1 MCLLPVKIF
10 DEFCHCC
17 LSSMQLQT
25 ERDCNTNRF
34 IYQEETLNMLPPTPP
49 PTLHYADHNGNLSRW
64 QPGPDDWHQH
74 LPLLEAG
81 CGEVEA
87 GLLWPLLHLLWSRVS
102 RGQSGDNLIN
112 CTWAPPPPAPALWS
126 RDHTLEILN
135 IDIDTFRKLLT
146 TAVHPLFITCKLLMV
161 EATCGETSSSQVGTI
176 CFNLWNSKIFS

>member
-1 MCLLPVKIF
+1 MRDCPVFTLKAPSLKNLRFVSYHGFFTIVLLR
-10 DEFCHCC
+10 
-17 LSSMQLQT
+17 SMQLQT
-25 ERDCNTNRF
+25 ERDWNTNRF

-64 QPGPDDWHQH
+64 QLGPDDWHQH

-112 CTWAPPPPAPALWS
+112 CTWAPLPLPLPPLPSPRPLVPRPYT
-126 RDHTLEILN
+126 RDPQYWHWY
-135 IDIDTFRKLLT
+135 FWKT
-146 TAVHPLFITCKLLMV
+146 TNYCVPFPIHCV
-161 EATCGETSSSQVGTI
+161 QTSDGGG
-176 CFNLWNSKIFS
+176 NL